1 MRFLVRCC
9 ATSALALAIGFGL
22 AGCDTGVDI
31 DEPSPAPDV
40 TTVPEEP
47 AEVVT
52 EITLH
57 SVGKKF
63 GADRRERL
71 KASMAEVIDPWIE
84 NAFLGEFP
92 RADWSPA
99 FSGFADKAA
108 QDAQGRDLDVLTNAA
123 LAGQIDAAT
132 ATRRRVKVS
141 VFAYQGRPRGATAHV
156 VLDFDTTGVLEQS
169 MRLRGDLFLTREQGA
184 WKVFGYD
191 VRQAVVR

>member
-9 ATSALALAIGFGL
+9 ATSALALAMGFGL
-22 AGCDTGVDI
+22 AGCDTGADI
-31 DEPSPAPDV
+31 DEPAPEPSVSGGVD
-40 TTVPEEP
+40 EP

-57 SVGKKF
+57 SVGKTF
-63 GADRRERL
+63 GAERRERL
-71 KASMAEVIDPWIE
+71 KASIAEVVDPWID

-99 FSGFADKAA
+99 FVGFSQEAA
-108 QDAQGRDLDVLTNAA
+108 QDALGRDLEVLTNAA
-123 LAGQIDAAT
+123 LAGQIDTAT

-156 VLDFDTTGVLEQS
+156 VLDFDTTGAVEQS
-169 MRLRGDLFLTREQGA
+169 MRLRGDLFLTRDQGA

-191 VRQAVVR
+191 VGQAVAR